1 VVDSYYYSEWQ
12 NTEDVSLD
20 LLKGLDLRENIIKS
34 LLPASSGSVTNLE
47 QAVENKRQPTG

>member
-1 VVDSYYYSEWQ
+1 MVDSYYYSEWQ